1 MLLRKAWSWF
11 EQDIHDIHHAMKPMT
26 QWPFPTPSAW
36 FHSPLAADIRH
47 QVSGWHSPW
56 PRSPH
61 HPMAAGCS
69 PHASF
74 KMIKW
79 FAKPAGSCSLWSTK
93 WNSNQIQPA
102 GYRLYNTTA
111 LPPCNVFGNGNSSK
125 EVVTRDHHHANA
137 RSTGGNHW
145 IRNAITWVLNGSE
158 CLWFIWFW
166 FDSAWVSNLR
176 IWTRYDVVSEN
187 ASPVVGALTCP
198 YHPLSSLAGRALWA
212 GWLRPW
218 HFGIFSLN
226 WSTPKSCERVIGG
239 YVFRSSDFW
248 RTPRNL
254 SDPRSRSLATG
265 TRDLA
270 WSCHVTFRIN
280 RCHKA
285 NQTQL
290 LAAGLELLV
299 RGDLRTAFAET
310 VCLAKWRW
318 SDKHL
323 ETQHT
328 ESQKAHR
335 NPF

>member
-1 MLLRKAWSWF
+1 MALSYSLCMISLSSGRRYSPSGLRLAQSMAEVSSSSDGCRMFTSGKL
-11 EQDIHDIHHAMKPMT
+11 QNDQMIRQTCRILQPLIH
-26 QWPFPTPSAW
+26 Q
-36 FHSPLAADIRH
+36 
-47 QVSGWHSPW
+47 
-56 PRSPH
+56 
-61 HPMAAGCS
+61 
-69 PHASF
+69 
-74 KMIKW
+74 
-79 FAKPAGSCSLWSTK
+79 

-102 GYRLYNTTA
+102 GYQLYNTTA

-176 IWTRYDVVSEN
+176 IWTWYDVVSES

-198 YHPLSSLAGRALWA
+198 YHPLSSLPGRALWA
-212 GWLRPW
+212 GRLRPW

-226 WSTPKSCERVIGG
+226 WSTRKSCARVIGG

-285 NQTQL
+285 NETQL